1 MRRAIISPAVARR
14 RSIVVLLVLVA
25 TFGRVSVVDSSIP
38 RSSSGSIVASS
49 SSSSSSQSSPP
60 SSAGGCDDDGRRH
73 LRGRPWNA
81 SPKINGQGYLCELY
95 RRIPGE
101 WEEESSSSSSSAE
114 EEEGGG
120 GCPPHP
126 HPPNPRRR
134 RPPRGEV
141 VDLDEPVIVRQVP
154 GDGCCLFHAVA
165 VSLNLIHG
173 RHLRMDDAN
182 SLGELKVMSRSLRRT
197 AVGCLRSCGDRR
209 HHRRKNGI
217 LPTRKRKYSRLFIQ
231 GDESMSTSHLLSTA
245 AAQYGISP
253 EEYCDL
259 MEQDS
264 YWGGGPEIVALCNVL
279 ERPIHVYELVGSS
292 GGGGGGGGGGG
303 DTTAGYDDDDE
314 CAGGGGAT
322 TTSSSRRGGE
332 RGDGN
337 SRVVPDRLINKQFRL
352 RRMATFGSPKYDT
365 KVPLHI
371 LSADSRFPDVSPE
384 IARENGNHFMAIFP
398 VSAMREYVND
408 ETATSRGKE
417 GGGGS
422 VDSAGERKRRV
433 RGGAAPSTGGGG
445 NVDGRPRGA
454 RSVVASPP
462 SEESDDGGWP
472 SRGGWS
478 DDFKYG
484 CAPPLL
490 DGDGMGGCDWIL
502 RDRITSSSPPG
513 ASSRCWWY
521 PTKLLR
527 QQHDGGYHQPDNK
540 REEWEG
546 GDQ

>member
-1 MRRAIISPAVARR
+1 MRRAMISPAVARR
-14 RSIVVLLVLVA
+14 RRRIVVLLVLVA
-25 TFGRVSVVDSSIP
+25 TFGRVSVVDSSLP

-49 SSSSSSQSSPP
+49 SSSSSSSQSSSP

-73 LRGRPWNA
+73 LRGRPAWNA

-101 WEEESSSSSSSAE
+101 WEESSSSSSSAE
-114 EEEGGG
+114 EEEGGGGG

-134 RPPRGEV
+134 RPPRGEA

-197 AVGCLRSCGDRR
+197 AVGCLRSSCGGNNRNGGDRR
-209 HHRRKNGI
+209 RHRRENGI
-217 LPTRKRKYSRLFIQ
+217 LPTWKKKYSRLFIQ
-231 GDESMSTSHLLSTA
+231 GGESMSTSHLLSTA

-292 GGGGGGGGGGG
+292 GGGGGG
-303 DTTAGYDDDDE
+303 
-314 CAGGGGAT
+314 
-322 TTSSSRRGGE
+322 
-332 RGDGN
+332 
-337 SRVVPDRLINKQFRL
+337 
-352 RRMATFGSPKYDT
+352 
-365 KVPLHI
+365 
-371 LSADSRFPDVSPE
+371 
-384 IARENGNHFMAIFP
+384 
-398 VSAMREYVND
+398 
-408 ETATSRGKE
+408 
-417 GGGGS
+417 
-422 VDSAGERKRRV
+422 
-433 RGGAAPSTGGGG
+433 

-454 RSVVASPP
+454 RSVVAFSPP

-490 DGDGMGGCDWIL
+490 LDGDGMGGCDWIL
-502 RDRITSSSPPG
+502 RDSIISSSPPG
-513 ASSRCWWY
+513 ASSRCWWH
-521 PTKLLR
+521 PAKLLR
-527 QQHDGGYHQPDNK
+527 QQHDGGCHQPDNR